1 MNAFLLFI
9 VLTAPGAGTSQT
21 VEPYVDRAACVAGE
35 AAARKA
41 LREQPHGYKLVSAK
55 CVPQVPRGR

>member
-9 VLTAPGAGTSQT
+9 VLTTPTGGTSQT
-21 VEPYVDRAACVAGE
+21 AQPFADRAACVAEE

-41 LREQPHGYKLVSAK
+41 MREQPHGYKLVSAK